1 MNRDASKPQMD
12 TRVELRHSI
21 KGYTGSWVRGYS
33 AMTPRNLT
41 RDLLIGFSVVGKTVM
56 GIYQTRVYTIDF
68 GEKNE
73 M

>member
-12 TRVELRHSI
+12 TRATAF

-68 GEKNE
+68 GEENE